1 MDKIDELLNR
11 GVDGVLPSKSEL
23 EKVLRSGKKLKVY
36 QGFDPTS
43 PELHIGHLIGLRKLR
58 QWQELGHHVIF
69 LIGDFTGRIGDPSGK
84 DETRPSLTKDEVDKN
99 AQTYKEQA
107 AKILDFDGK
116 NPVSLMF
123 NSSWSDK
130 MSLHDFFTIAARVT
144 FQQLI
149 ERDLYQKRLKENKDL
164 SLVEMLYPLMQGYD
178 SVAMDVDVEV
188 GGRDQ
193 LFNMMM
199 GRHLMQKLKGKN
211 KFVLTTQLLID
222 KEGRKVGKTTGNAVA
237 IADSPDQIFGAI
249 MSFPDEVIIKG
260 LECLTDV
267 KMEKIE
273 SIEKQIKGG
282 KNPLEF
288 KKLLAFE
295 VVKQL
300 SDDKSAQIA
309 QKQFESIHQKGILP
323 ADTQTTVTAAPLINV
338 LINIAGSKS
347 QAKRLLEQNAIEID
361 GEVVSNGNINLK
373 SGQIIKVGKK
383 TFVKVE

>member
-36 QGFDPTS
+36 QGFDLTS